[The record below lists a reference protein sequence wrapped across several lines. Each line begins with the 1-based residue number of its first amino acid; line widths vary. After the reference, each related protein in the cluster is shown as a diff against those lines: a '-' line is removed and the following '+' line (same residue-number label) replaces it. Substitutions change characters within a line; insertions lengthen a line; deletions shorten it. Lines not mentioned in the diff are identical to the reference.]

1 MTDVFVATLGQR
13 PEAITVA
20 LDALMDSVHI
30 HRSIIIHTD
39 PRAANLA
46 DAYASLKSVLDT
58 DYSIPVEWRE
68 VRHADGRPLSEIT
81 TREAA
86 EGYFKHLYNTLREL
100 KQHCTVYLLVS
111 SGRKPMSIYA
121 TLAASALF
129 GHADRVWVVLSPDH
143 VIAPGKFHIK
153 SRERRHVQ
161 LVDLPL
167 VAARFAPGMAP
178 ENVEEFLTLRR
189 DARTLFMVKLSDE
202 ERNVVE
208 TLMKHPYSTNGQLA
222 LVLGKSP
229 RTIDNQLSSVYG
241 KLVAFLDSGEHVK
254 DKKRL
259 LVDFLRNSG

>member
-1 MTDVFVATLGQR
+1 MPDVFVATLGQR

-20 LDALMDSVHI
+20 LDALMDSVRI
-30 HRSIIIHTD
+30 HRSIVIHTD
-39 PRAANLA
+39 PRAANIA
-46 DAYASLKSVLDT
+46 DAYTSLKGVLDK
-58 DYSIPVEWRE
+58 DYEIPVDWRE
-68 VRHADGRPLSEIT
+68 VRHADGRPLSELT

-86 EGYFKHLYNTLREL
+86 EDYFRHLYDTLREL
-100 KQHCTVYLLVS
+100 KQKHTVHLLVS
-111 SGRKPMSIYA
+111 SGRKAMSIYA
-121 TLAASALF
+121 TLAANVLF

-143 VIAPGKFHIK
+143 VIVPGKFHIK
-153 SRERRHVQ
+153 PRERRHVQ

-178 ENVEEFLTLRR
+178 ENVEDFLTMRR
-189 DARTLFMVKLSDE
+189 DARMLFMVKLSDE

-208 TLMKHPYSTNGQLA
+208 TLMKYPYSTNGQLA
-222 LVLGKSP
+222 VALGKSP

-259 LVDFLRNSG
+259 LVDFLRNNG